1 MISYGE
7 ERHGGVVRRRQLD
20 PGVRGEHGGVDAGLH
35 RVGDGPGDRLGA
47 AHGAERGGGA
57 GVRGGVHLRE
67 LFGEAVEARILGEG
81 VDLALE
87 EGALVHVHVG
97 ELAHEPGA
105 DHHGRVVGDGGAGVA
120 LALEGALGVHVH
132 RHLAGVALVVGLHVR
147 PLAGREAAREVLLV
161 LEGDPLVREREV
173 ELLHVRDG
181 ALQVIAGEGGVPDRH
196 RMLAVLGGLE
206 GGVGLGAEQCTVLV
220 HADGFV
226 VGVQSDRE
234 MRPAVDGGVW
244 DRKHGFFITHT

>member
-1 MISYGE
+1 MISDGE

-20 PGVRGEHGGVDAGLH
+20 PGVRGEYGGVDAGLH

-47 AHGAERGGGA
+47 AHGAERGGGV

-67 LFGEAVEARILGEG
+67 LGGEAVEARILGEG

-120 LALEGALGVHVH
+120 LALEDALGVHVH

-147 PLAGREAAREVLLV
+147 PLAGREAARKVLLV
-161 LEGDPLVREREV
+161 LERDPLVREREI
-173 ELLHVRDG
+173 ELLHIRHG
-181 ALQVIAGEGGVPDRH
+181 ALQVIAGEGGVPDGH
-196 RMLAVLGGLE
+196 RVLAVLGGL
-206 GGVGLGAEQCTVLV
+206 
-220 HADGFV
+220 
-226 VGVQSDRE
+226 
-234 MRPAVDGGVW
+234 
-244 DRKHGFFITHT
+244 